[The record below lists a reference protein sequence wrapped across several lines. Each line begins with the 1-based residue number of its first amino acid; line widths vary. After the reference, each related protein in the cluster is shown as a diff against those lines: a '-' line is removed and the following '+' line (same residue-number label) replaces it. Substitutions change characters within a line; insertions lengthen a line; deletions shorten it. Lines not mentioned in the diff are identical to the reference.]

1 MKIRNKEIELKL
13 QTPDL
18 LGIRQRDGRNKIL
31 IENEENEDEEMINGY
46 KVLEIPSISGSNK

>member
-18 LGIRQRDGRNKIL
+18 LGIRQRDRRNKIL
-31 IENEENEDEEMINGY
+31 IETEENEDEEMINGY